1 MNIIEQIDARFTEPP
16 VNGSNVVHITELH
29 WQQIKAE
36 LAKVRGDALE
46 EAAKAC
52 DEISDKYYQ
61 DEHRR
66 FPELKTDAEAGADD
80 CANRIRAL
88 KDGE

>member
-1 MNIIEQIDARFTEPP
+1 MNIIEQIDALFAPDSVFAVTIYSEQ
-16 VNGSNVVHITELH
+16 
-29 WQQIKAE
+29 WQQIKEAF
-36 LAKVRGDALE
+36 AKVREDALE

-61 DEHRR
+61 GEHRR